1 MFLNLMKRMQ
11 ARKVKDKTDPG
22 PNMQELFHGTDV
34 AVIHK
39 IIEHNFNRS
48 FNKVT
53 THHDRRPFPKVP
65 PTHSSRVLSAF
76 CSVSLGWGFWCRSL
90 LCAGRGVF
98 RKPPLLKAK

>member
-53 THHDRRPFPKVP
+53 THHDRQPFPKCRRRTRRVF
-65 PTHSSRVLSAF
+65 SVLS
-76 CSVSLGWGFWCRSL
+76 VLSL
-90 LCAGRGVF
+90 
-98 RKPPLLKAK
+98 